1 MLLAFLFI
9 LSITD
14 FPVSILFTILN
25 LKDISNHVNNHKDKR
40 DGPIGRVFIS
50 SCRHLGERDFT

>member
-40 DGPIGRVFIS
+40 VGPIGHVLIS